1 MTTAHRL
8 THRAKA
14 FSLETYES
22 SSRWRSNA
30 AMAMDR
36 VSDGTELLADLVDA
50 ASRAF
55 RAGRMASQLS
65 RKEARVASRDH
76 SYSDAFMRGY
86 FFAQRYQRPTLTP
99 LHEHREEN

>member
-22 SSRWRSNA
+22 NSRWRSNA

-36 VSDGTELLADLVDA
+36 VSDGTEILADLVDHV
-50 ASRAF
+50 SRAF
-55 RAGRMASQLS
+55 RKGRASAHLTRTQAYHA
-65 RKEARVASRDH
+65 ARMTGR
-76 SYSDAFMRGY
+76 YEAFMRGY
-86 FFAQRYQRPTLTP
+86 HFALRYQRPTLTP
-99 LHEHREEN
+99 HEHRKEN

>member
-22 SSRWRSNA
+22 GSRWRSNA

-36 VSDGTELLADLVDA
+36 VSDGTELLVDLVDA

-55 RAGRMASQLS
+55 RAGRMAAQLS
-65 RKEARVASRDH
+65 RKEARIAAREH
-76 SYSDAFMRGY
+76 SHSEAFIRGY
-86 FFAQRYQRPTLTP
+86 YFALRYQRPSLTP
-99 LHEHREEN
+99 HEHRKEN

>member
-22 SSRWRSNA
+22 NSRWRSNA

-36 VSDGTELLADLVDA
+36 VSDGTELLVDLVDA

-55 RAGRMASQLS
+55 RAGRMAAQLS
-65 RKEARVASRDH
+65 RKEARIAAREH
-76 SYSDAFMRGY
+76 SHSDAFIRGY
-86 FFAQRYQRPTLTP
+86 YFALRYQRPSLTT
-99 LHEHREEN
+99 HEYRKEN

>member
-36 VSDGTELLADLVDA
+36 VSDGTELLVDLVDA

-55 RAGRMASQLS
+55 RAGRMATHLS
-65 RKEARVASRDH
+65 EREARAASRQH
-76 SYSDAFMRGY
+76 GHRDAFIRGY
-86 FFAQRYQRPTLTP
+86 FFAQRYQRTLTP

>member
-22 SSRWRSNA
+22 SSRWPSRA

-36 VSDGTELLADLVDA
+36 VSDGTEILADLIDQS
-50 ASRAF
+50 SRAF
-55 RAGRMASQLS
+55 RKGRQSAHLT
-65 RKEARVASRDH
+65 RKEAYHAAHASGRR
-76 SYSDAFMRGY
+76 DAFMSGY
-86 FFAQRYQRPTLTP
+86 RFALRYQRPSLTP
-99 LHEHREEN
+99 HEYRKEN

>member
-36 VSDGTELLADLVDA
+36 VSDGTEILADLVDHV
-50 ASRAF
+50 SRAF
-55 RAGRMASQLS
+55 RKGRASAHLT
-65 RKEARVASRDH
+65 RKEAYHAAHASGRR
-76 SYSDAFMRGY
+76 DAFMSGY
-86 FFAQRYQRPTLTP
+86 RFALRYQRPSLTP
-99 LHEHREEN
+99 HEHRKEN

>member
-22 SSRWRSNA
+22 GSRWRSNA

-36 VSDGTELLADLVDA
+36 VSDGTEILADLIDHS
-50 ASRAF
+50 SRAF
-55 RAGRMASQLS
+55 RKGRASAHLT
-65 RKEARVASRDH
+65 RKEAYHAAHASGRR
-76 SYSDAFMRGY
+76 DAFMSGY
-86 FFAQRYQRPTLTP
+86 RFALRYQRPSLAP
-99 LHEHREEN
+99 HEYRKEN

>member
-8 THRAKA
+8 THRAKV

-22 SSRWRSNA
+22 NSRWRSGA
-30 AMAMDR
+30 AMAVDR
-36 VSDGTELLADLVDA
+36 VSDGNELLVDLVDG

-55 RAGRMASQLS
+55 RAGRMATHLS
-65 RKEARVASRDH
+65 EKEARAESRKHGYRD
-76 SYSDAFMRGY
+76 SFLRGY

>member
-1 MTTAHRL
+1 MTIAHRL

-36 VSDGTELLADLVDA
+36 VSDGTEILADLIDHS
-50 ASRAF
+50 SRAF
-55 RAGRMASQLS
+55 RKGRASAHLT
-65 RKEARVASRDH
+65 RKEAYFAAHASGCR
-76 SYSDAFMRGY
+76 DAFMSGY
-86 FFAQRYQRPTLTP
+86 RFALRYQRPSLTP
-99 LHEHREEN
+99 HEYRKEN

>member
-14 FSLETYES
+14 FNLETYES
-22 SSRWRSNA
+22 NSRWRSNA

-36 VSDGTELLADLVDA
+36 VSDGTELLVDLVDA

-65 RKEARVASRDH
+65 RKEARIAAREH
-76 SYSDAFMRGY
+76 SHSDAFIRGY
-86 FFAQRYQRPTLTP
+86 YFALRYQRPSLTP
-99 LHEHREEN
+99 HEHRKEN